1 MRYQIFSLQQSS
13 LVELGLNV
21 EEALLLDWIL
31 NWKDGTG
38 MKREFIEEQQDIGYW
53 VNYETVVKE
62 LPILF
67 KQPTE
72 GMSEKDLKKL
82 MRNNKDKVGRMLKGN
97 LSKVLTPH
105 RMVYRGDKSKLGSMV
120 FVVINREA
128 IDVLKNR
135 EMNAAT
141 KTYENKKSL
150 TCDEVK
156 DDEVTTCDEVETN
169 NNLENL
175 IDDNIIHENEEKYT
189 DNLIEN
195 KENISS
201 KCEDDDIEAKNKRLM
216 EQEQGNESPIEQE
229 VIEEAEEVK
238 IFIPS
243 FNFNQN
249 NDMR

>member
-135 EMNAAT
+135 EMNAVT
-141 KTYENKKSL
+141 KTDENKKSL

-169 NNLENL
+169 NLKKS
-175 IDDNIIHENEEKYT
+175 IDDTIIHENEEKYT
-189 DNLIEN
+189 SNLEKDLEKN
-195 KENISS
+195 VN
-201 KCEDDDIEAKNKRLM
+201 DDVEDIEVKNKRLM
-216 EQEQGNESPIEQE
+216 E
-229 VIEEAEEVK
+229 EEKV
-238 IFIPS
+238 FVPS
-243 FNFNQN
+243 FRGWN
-249 NDMR
+249 

>member
-135 EMNAAT
+135 EANAVT
-141 KTYENKKSL
+141 KTDENKKSL

-169 NNLENL
+169 NLKKS
-175 IDDNIIHENEEKYT
+175 IDDTIIHENEEKYT
-189 DNLIEN
+189 SNLEKDLEKN
-195 KENISS
+195 VN
-201 KCEDDDIEAKNKRLM
+201 DDIEDIEVKNKRLM
-216 EQEQGNESPIEQE
+216 E
-229 VIEEAEEVK
+229 EEKV
-238 IFIPS
+238 FVPS
-243 FNFNQN
+243 FRGWN
-249 NDMR
+249 

>member
-135 EMNAAT
+135 EMNAVT
-141 KTYENKKSL
+141 KTDENKKSL

-169 NNLENL
+169 NLKKS
-175 IDDNIIHENEEKYT
+175 IDDTIIHENEEKYT
-189 DNLIEN
+189 SNLEKDLEKNVNDDI
-195 KENISS
+195 
-201 KCEDDDIEAKNKRLM
+201 DDIEAKNKRLM
-216 EQEQGNESPIEQE
+216 EQEKVFVPN
-229 VIEEAEEVK
+229 
-238 IFIPS
+238 
-243 FNFNQN
+243 FNFKPNIN
-249 NDMR
+249 ADWD

>member
-135 EMNAAT
+135 EMNAVT
-141 KTYENKKSL
+141 KTDENKKSL

-169 NNLENL
+169 NLKKS
-175 IDDNIIHENEEKYT
+175 IDDTIIHENEEKYT
-189 DNLIEN
+189 SNLEKDLEKNVNDDIE
-195 KENISS
+195 
-201 KCEDDDIEAKNKRLM
+201 DIEAKNKRLM

>member
-53 VNYETVVKE
+53 INYETIVKE

-67 KQPTE
+67 KQPTDD
-72 GMSEKDLKKL
+72 MDEKALKKL
-82 MRNNKDKVGRMLKGN
+82 LRNNKDKVGRMLKGN

-105 RMVYRGDKSKLGSMV
+105 KMVYRGEKSKLGSMI

-128 IDVLKNR
+128 IDMLKNK
-135 EMNAAT
+135 EASTFA
-141 KTYENKKSL
+141 
-150 TCDEVK
+150 
-156 DDEVTTCDEVETN
+156 EVEASK
-169 NNLENL
+169 NLENL

-189 DNLIEN
+189 TNLIEN
-195 KENISS
+195 EENISS
-201 KCEDDDIEAKNKRLM
+201 ECEDDDIEAKNKKLM
-216 EQEQGNESPIEQE
+216 EQEKQ
-229 VIEEAEEVK
+229 
-238 IFIPS
+238 FIPS
-243 FNFNQN
+243 FRGWN
-249 NDMR
+249 

>member
-53 VNYETVVKE
+53 INYETVVKE

-67 KQPTE
+67 KQPTDD
-72 GMSEKDLKKL
+72 MDEKALKKL
-82 MRNNKDKVGRMLKGN
+82 LRNNKDKVGRMLKGN

-105 RMVYRGDKSKLGSMV
+105 KMVYRGEKSKLGSMI

-128 IDVLKNR
+128 IDMLKNK
-135 EMNAAT
+135 EASTFA
-141 KTYENKKSL
+141 
-150 TCDEVK
+150 
-156 DDEVTTCDEVETN
+156 EVEAEE
-169 NNLENL
+169 NLENL

-189 DNLIEN
+189 TNLIEN
-195 KENISS
+195 EENISS
-201 KCEDDDIEAKNKRLM
+201 ECEDDDIEAKNKKLM
-216 EQEQGNESPIEQE
+216 EQE
-229 VIEEAEEVK
+229 K
-238 IFIPS
+238 RFIPS
-243 FNFNQN
+243 F
-249 NDMR
+249 DMRWN

>member
-53 VNYETVVKE
+53 INYETVVKE

-67 KQPTE
+67 KQPTDD
-72 GMSEKDLKKL
+72 MDEKALKKL
-82 MRNNKDKVGRMLKGN
+82 LRNNKDKVGRMLKGN

-105 RMVYRGDKSKLGSMV
+105 KMVYRGEKSKLGSMI

-128 IDVLKNR
+128 IDMLKNK
-135 EMNAAT
+135 EASTFA
-141 KTYENKKSL
+141 
-150 TCDEVK
+150 
-156 DDEVTTCDEVETN
+156 EVEASK
-169 NNLENL
+169 NLENL

-189 DNLIEN
+189 TNLIEN
-195 KENISS
+195 EENITSE
-201 KCEDDDIEAKNKRLM
+201 CEDDDIEAKNKRLM
-216 EQEQGNESPIEQE
+216 EQEK
-229 VIEEAEEVK
+229 V
-238 IFIPS
+238 FIPS
-243 FNFNQN
+243 FG
-249 NDMR
+249 MRWN

>member
-53 VNYETVVKE
+53 INYETVVKE

-67 KQPTE
+67 KQPTDD
-72 GMSEKDLKKL
+72 MDEKALKKL
-82 MRNNKDKVGRMLKGN
+82 LRNNKDKVGRMLKGN

-105 RMVYRGDKSKLGSMV
+105 KMVYRGEKSKLGSMI

-128 IDVLKNR
+128 IDMLKNK
-135 EMNAAT
+135 EASTFA
-141 KTYENKKSL
+141 
-150 TCDEVK
+150 
-156 DDEVTTCDEVETN
+156 EVEAEE
-169 NNLENL
+169 NLENL
-175 IDDNIIHENEEKYT
+175 IDDNIIHGNEEKYT
-189 DNLIEN
+189 TNLIEN

-201 KCEDDDIEAKNKRLM
+201 ECEDDDIETKNKKLM
-216 EQEQGNESPIEQE
+216 EQE
-229 VIEEAEEVK
+229 K
-238 IFIPS
+238 RFIPS
-243 FNFNQN
+243 F
-249 NDMR
+249 DMRWN